1 MISLYLINGYNV
13 SMVRNLIIRGF
24 DDDIH
29 SELGNLSKQKGV
41 SINSIV
47 KDAVDKWLKQQ
58 KEIPRR
64 HHLIIYDDEESIKS
78 LSKSIDRLAKEGE
91 WFRCFISSSNFSL
104 KDLLQKLEWFDNIL
118 SMDKQSK
125 QELRKHFINIL
136 QNILKNANN
145 KQICCIDF
153 LIDDIANSSINEA
166 INLEKSYTEN
176 RLEGIVFCAYKANN
190 LLGASITDLIKIFDL
205 HDQIF
210 IIKNEQVYKIHLT
223 KENVH
228 KLFLS

>member
-1 MISLYLINGYNV
+1 MAH
-13 SMVRNLIIRGF
+13 NLIIRGF
-24 DDDIH
+24 DDEVH
-29 SELGNLSKQKGV
+29 SQLGELSRQKGV
-41 SINSIV
+41 SITSIV
-47 KDAVDKWLKQQ
+47 KDAVDKWLVQQ

-64 HHLIIYDDEESIKS
+64 HHLVIYDDDESIKS
-78 LSKSIDRLAKEGE
+78 LLKSTDKLARGGE
-91 WFRCFISSSNFSL
+91 WFRCFVSSSNFSL
-104 KDLLQKLEWFDNIL
+104 NDLLKEIEWFDNIL
-118 SMDKQSK
+118 SVDKHSK
-125 QELRKHFINIL
+125 QELMKYFINIL

-153 LIDDIANSSINEA
+153 LINEIANSSINEA
-166 INLEKSYTEN
+166 INIEKSYNEN

-210 IIKNEQVYKIHLT
+210 IIKKEQIYKLHLT

>member
-1 MISLYLINGYNV
+1 
-13 SMVRNLIIRGF
+13 MVRNLIIRGF
-24 DDDIH
+24 DDDVH
-29 SELGNLSKQKGV
+29 SQLGNLSKQKGV

-64 HHLIIYDDEESIKS
+64 HHLIIYDDNESIKS
-78 LSKSIDRLAKEGE
+78 LLKSIDKLAKEGE
-91 WFRCFISSSNFSL
+91 WFRCFVRSL
-104 KDLLQKLEWFDNIL
+104 DFPLGDVLKKIEWFDSIL
-118 SMDKQSK
+118 SLDQHPKQDKLNYFS
-125 QELRKHFINIL
+125 NIL
-136 QNILKNANN
+136 QNILKNAHD

-153 LIDDIANSSINEA
+153 LIGDISFSSIDEA
-166 INLEKSYTEN
+166 ITIEKLNNEN
-176 RLEGIVFCAYKANN
+176 RLNGLVFCAYKTNH
-190 LLGASITDLIKIFDL
+190 LFGASITDLIKIFDL

-210 IIKNEQVYKIHLT
+210 IIKKEQIYKLHMT

>member
-1 MISLYLINGYNV
+1 MTH
-13 SMVRNLIIRGF
+13 NLIIRGF
-24 DDDIH
+24 DDEVH
-29 SELGNLSKQKGV
+29 SQLGELSKQKGV
-41 SINSIV
+41 SITSIV

-64 HHLIIYDDEESIKS
+64 HHLIIYDDDESIKS
-78 LSKSIDRLAKEGE
+78 LLKSTDKLAKEGE

-125 QELRKHFINIL
+125 PELRKHFINIL

>member
-1 MISLYLINGYNV
+1 MA
-13 SMVRNLIIRGF
+13 RGC
-24 DDDIH
+24 
-29 SELGNLSKQKGV
+29 
-41 SINSIV
+41 
-47 KDAVDKWLKQQ
+47 
-58 KEIPRR
+58 
-64 HHLIIYDDEESIKS
+64 
-78 LSKSIDRLAKEGE
+78 E
-91 WFRCFISSSNFSL
+91 WFRCFVSSSNFSL
-104 KDLLQKLEWFDNIL
+104 NDLLKEIEWFDNIL
-118 SMDKQSK
+118 SVDKHSK
-125 QELRKHFINIL
+125 QELMKYFINIL

-153 LIDDIANSSINEA
+153 LINEIANSSINEA
-166 INLEKSYTEN
+166 INIEKSYNEN

-210 IIKNEQVYKIHLT
+210 IIKKEQIYKLHLT

>member
-1 MISLYLINGYNV
+1 ML
-13 SMVRNLIIRGF
+13 
-24 DDDIH
+24 
-29 SELGNLSKQKGV
+29 
-41 SINSIV
+41 
-47 KDAVDKWLKQQ
+47 
-58 KEIPRR
+58 
-64 HHLIIYDDEESIKS
+64 
-78 LSKSIDRLAKEGE
+78 
-91 WFRCFISSSNFSL
+91 CSSSNFSL
-104 KDLLQKLEWFDNIL
+104 NDLLKEIEWFDNIL
-118 SMDKQSK
+118 SVDKHSK
-125 QELRKHFINIL
+125 QELMKYFINIL

-153 LIDDIANSSINEA
+153 LINEIANSSINEA
-166 INLEKSYTEN
+166 INIEKSYNEN

-210 IIKNEQVYKIHLT
+210 IIKKEQIYKLHLT

>member
-1 MISLYLINGYNV
+1 MAH
-13 SMVRNLIIRGF
+13 NLIIRGF
-24 DDDIH
+24 DDEVH
-29 SELGNLSKQKGV
+29 SQLGELSRQKGV
-41 SINSIV
+41 SITSIV
-47 KDAVDKWLKQQ
+47 KDAVDKWLVQQ

-64 HHLIIYDDEESIKS
+64 HHLVIYDDDESIKS
-78 LSKSIDRLAKEGE
+78 LLKSTDKLARGGE
-91 WFRCFISSSNFSL
+91 WFRCFVSSLNFSL
-104 KDLLQKLEWFDNIL
+104 NDLLKEIEWFDNIL
-118 SMDKQSK
+118 SVDKHSK
-125 QELRKHFINIL
+125 QELMKYFINIL

-153 LIDDIANSSINEA
+153 LINEIANSSINEA
-166 INLEKSYTEN
+166 INIEKSYNEN

-210 IIKNEQVYKIHLT
+210 IIKKEQIYKLHLT